1 VLEWIA
7 NSPYATWVNQS
18 WGWPIALTLHAFGT
32 AIVVSLTFII
42 CLRLLGVFRTIPYT
56 SLRTL
61 VRLVWLGLL
70 CQVVSGV
77 SLWTVKPA
85 QYLGD
90 GMFQIKMGL
99 LATSIIV
106 TLILQWI
113 IWREDA
119 TWERE
124 GRVSSSGVGFVAV
137 TALLWAAV
145 TVGGRLTAYLGTL
158 YPS

>member
-1 VLEWIA
+1 
-7 NSPYATWVNQS
+7 
-18 WGWPIALTLHAFGT
+18 
-32 AIVVSLTFII
+32 
-42 CLRLLGVFRTIPYT
+42 
-56 SLRTL
+56 
-61 VRLVWLGLL
+61 
-70 CQVVSGV
+70 
-77 SLWTVKPA
+77 
-85 QYLGD
+85 
-90 GMFQIKMGL
+90 MFQIKMGL

-113 IWREDA
+113 IWRQDA

-124 GRVSSSGVGFVAV
+124 GRVSLGGVGLVAV

>member
-1 VLEWIA
+1 
-7 NSPYATWVNQS
+7 
-18 WGWPIALTLHAFGT
+18 
-32 AIVVSLTFII
+32 
-42 CLRLLGVFRTIPYT
+42 
-56 SLRTL
+56 
-61 VRLVWLGLL
+61 
-70 CQVVSGV
+70 
-77 SLWTVKPA
+77 
-85 QYLGD
+85 
-90 GMFQIKMGL
+90 
-99 LATSIIV
+99 V